1 MKKISSIIG
10 VLLLILIIPVLQSCD
25 NDDDGYSLGNFQ
37 VQMATVKV
45 INGANYY
52 LVLDNNKTVW
62 PGATAVP
69 Q

>member
-45 INGANYY
+45 IN
-52 LVLDNNKTVW
+52 
-62 PGATAVP
+62 
-69 Q
+69 